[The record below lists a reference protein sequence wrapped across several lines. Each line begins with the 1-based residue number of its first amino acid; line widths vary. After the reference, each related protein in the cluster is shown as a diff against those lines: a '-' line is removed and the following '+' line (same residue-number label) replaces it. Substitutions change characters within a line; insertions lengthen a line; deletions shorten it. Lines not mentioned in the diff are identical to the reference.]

1 MASPASR
8 HWPLLR
14 SDTNATDRQGPNTLP
29 VSCDAR
35 DRRRSM
41 TSLIFRPSCF
51 PSAGLAAITIG
62 AVGLD
67 RFGVLAE
74 TPAITIV
81 ASLALLVFGL
91 PHGAFDLALL
101 RRAAGTSFRPGS
113 SLAVV
118 ALYLGCAAAMYLA
131 WRIGPVVALAG
142 FLVMAVAHF
151 AEDWEACGS
160 RFFGGSIAVGIVF
173 APSILHVDQLRGL
186 FALLTGDEAAAGLAD
201 AMLLVAPAAIAV
213 ASIGWVLLWLAGRP
227 AFAVSAGCAVAAM
240 LLLPP
245 VPGFT
250 LFFCLVHSPMQF
262 RQHAGLLGLRGFR
275 QWGGIVVP
283 ISLAGLGI
291 AAAIFFENGDTS
303 IPANLFVT
311 SFMTLSILTV
321 PHMLMPR
328 VAVFFQQRPLIAHA
342 G

>member
-1 MASPASR
+1 M
-8 HWPLLR
+8 LV
-14 SDTNATDRQGPNTLP
+14 TLG
-29 VSCDAR
+29 
-35 DRRRSM
+35 
-41 TSLIFRPSCF
+41 T
-51 PSAGLAAITIG
+51 
-62 AVGLD
+62 VGLD
-67 RFGVLAE
+67 RFGFLSE
-74 TPAITIV
+74 TPELTVI

-91 PHGAFDLALL
+91 PHGAFDLALV
-101 RRAAGTSFRPGS
+101 RRAAGTSFGARS
-113 SLAVV
+113 SLAVI

-131 WRIGPVVALAG
+131 WCVGPMVALAG
-142 FLVMAVAHF
+142 FLAMAVAHF
-151 AEDWEACGS
+151 AEDWDICGSSFIACG
-160 RFFGGSIAVGIVF
+160 IAAAIVS
-173 APSILHVDQLRGL
+173 APSILHLDALRGL
-186 FALLTGDEAAAGLAD
+186 FALLTGDAAAAGLAD
-201 AMLLVAPAAIAV
+201 MLLLVAPAATAV
-213 ASIGWVLLWLAGRP
+213 ALVGWVLLWQAGQR
-227 AFAVSAGCAVAAM
+227 ALAVSASCAVASM

-245 VPGFT
+245 VPGFA

-291 AAAIFFENGDTS
+291 AAAIFFENGDAS

-328 VAVFFQQRPLIAHA
+328 IVVFFQRSPLIAHA